1 MNIDLHCHSNVS
13 DGSLPPVEVVRLAH
27 QNGAKMLALT
37 DHDTLTGL
45 PEARAEA
52 ARLGLPFINGVEVS
66 VTWNNK
72 VIHIVGLNMRD
83 DVPEFQVALDTLRS
97 GRISRLQLMAEKLD
111 KKGIAGAYEG
121 ALALAGSPDSVGR
134 AHLARFLV
142 QAGHVK
148 NMQQAF
154 KKYLGDGKPAYVKH
168 EWASLQDAVKWI
180 VDAGGVAVIAHPARY
195 DISATKMRE
204 LIADFK
210 AAGGVGIEVASSS
223 HSLSERL
230 NYALLAE
237 RFELYASVGSDYHG
251 VNEGGQLGVPPVL
264 PPICKPIWT
273 LFETAAL
280 H

>member
-13 DGSLPPVEVVRLAH
+13 DGALPPKEVVRLAH
-27 QNGAKMLALT
+27 QNGATMLALT
-37 DHDTLTGL
+37 DHDNLNGL
-45 PEARAEA
+45 PEAREEAEA
-52 ARLGLPFINGVEVS
+52 LGLRFINGVEVS

-83 DVPEFQVALDTLRS
+83 DVPELQDALDALRS
-97 GRISRLQLMAEKLD
+97 GRVERLQQMADKLA
-111 KKGIAGAYEG
+111 KKGIAGAFEG
-121 ALALAGSPDSVGR
+121 ALELAGNADSVGR

-142 QAGHVK
+142 QQGHVK

-168 EWASLQDAVKWI
+168 EWANVQDAVRWI
-180 VDAGGVAVIAHPARY
+180 TEAGGVAVIAHPARY

-204 LIADFK
+204 FIEEFK
-210 AAGGVGIEVASSS
+210 QAGGIGIEVASSS

-230 NYALLAE
+230 NYAMLAQ

-251 VNEGGQLGVPPVL
+251 VNEGGQLGVPPAL
-264 PPICKPIWT
+264 PPICKPIWE
-273 LFETAAL
+273 LF